1 MPSNVGRI
9 SGSPGIHAYRRRNI
23 SKVVDEV
30 VAANQKYAGESARR
44 AISRCRQPGSSQFSP
59 AWTRGWIQPNT
70 PNSPRATRM
79 LIRNAGGRATDDAI
93 RSLVISHK
101 LLGTREW
108 FVIHRTNCGMELF
121 SDDVMADLLE
131 DDLATASFD
140 GKIWSNPYHHGGHAA
155 GHFIK
160 WQTIRDQESSVVQ
173 DVRRIREHPLV
184 PSNVPV
190 YGYIYDV
197 RTGRL
202 NEVKAATEAGEAK
215 AA

>member
-1 MPSNVGRI
+1 M
-9 SGSPGIHAYRRRNI
+9 
-23 SKVVDEV
+23 SKIVDEV
-30 VAANQKYAGESARR
+30 VAANQKYAGEFGAKGDLALPPARQF
-44 AISRCRQPGSSQFSP
+44 AILTCMDARLDP
-59 AWTRGWIQPNT
+59 AKYAGL
-70 PNSPRATRM
+70 AEGDAHV
-79 LIRNAGGRATDDAI
+79 IRNAGGRATDDAI

-108 FVIHRTNCGMELF
+108 FVIHHTNCGMELF

-173 DVRRIREHPLV
+173 DVRQIREHPLV

-202 NEVKAATEAGEAK
+202 NEVKAATEAGKAK

>member
-1 MPSNVGRI
+1 M
-9 SGSPGIHAYRRRNI
+9 
-23 SKVVDEV
+23 SKIVDEV
-30 VAANQKYAGESARR
+30 VGANQKYAREFGAKGDLALPPARQF
-44 AISRCRQPGSSQFSP
+44 AILTCMDARLDP
-59 AWTRGWIQPNT
+59 AKYAGL
-70 PNSPRATRM
+70 AEGDAHV
-79 LIRNAGGRATDDAI
+79 IRNAGGRVTDDAI

-108 FVIHRTNCGMELF
+108 FVIHHTNCGMELF
-121 SDDVMADLLE
+121 SDEVMADLLD

-140 GKIWSNPYHHGGHAA
+140 GKSWSNPHHHGGHAA

-160 WQTIRDQESSVVQ
+160 WHTIKDQESSVVQ

-197 RTGRL
+197 KTGRL
-202 NEVKAATEAGEAK
+202 NEVKAATEAGKAK